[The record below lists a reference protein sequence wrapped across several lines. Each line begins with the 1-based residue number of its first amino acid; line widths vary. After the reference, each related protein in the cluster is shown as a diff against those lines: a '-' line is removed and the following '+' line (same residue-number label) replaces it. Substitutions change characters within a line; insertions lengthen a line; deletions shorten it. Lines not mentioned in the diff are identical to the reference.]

1 MKVVLLAGALL
12 ISLARISAGQA
23 FDPNT
28 PDGSMVGSIQKETDP
43 SKKQAML
50 EDFVQKFPS
59 SHLAGWAWGQL
70 QAAYLQ
76 AQQYDKAIS
85 AGEKS
90 LAVDPDSIDVAYNN
104 LKAAEAKNDPDAVM
118 KWSAETSR
126 AARQELAGSKQGA
139 PDQARIDYAK
149 QIDTYSEYSI
159 YAMSAK
165 TTDPAKIIS
174 LTESLEQRDPQS
186 AYLSKSY
193 GRYLNALRQ
202 SGQAEKAG
210 TAAQHEAER
219 DPANEDC
226 LVVAADYSMRSKQYD
241 KALEYSKKLAEVMQS
256 KAKPEESSEAD
267 WSKKKQTLLPMA
279 YWIQGVTY
287 NAQNHFAEADKILRN
302 ALPLVNND
310 DRLQGM
316 VLFQLGVADFQLG
329 KVSKNTAMMRQA
341 LKYSQRSAA
350 LKSPVQTDAQNNV
363 KAISKALGVPP
374 PHS

>member
-1 MKVVLLAGALL
+1 MKVVLLSGVLL
-12 ISLARISAGQA
+12 ISLARVSAGQA

-43 SKKQAML
+43 AKKQAML
-50 EDFVQKFPS
+50 EDFVQKFPT

-126 AARQELAGSKQGA
+126 VARKELGSKQG
-139 PDQARIDYAK
+139 DQARIDYAK

-174 LTESLEQRDPQS
+174 LTESLEQRNPQS

-219 DPANEDC
+219 DPSNEDC
-226 LVVAADYSMRSKQYD
+226 LVVAADYSMRNKQYD
-241 KALEYSKKLAEVMQS
+241 KALEYSKKLAQVMQS

-267 WSKKKQTLLPMA
+267 WDKKKQTLLPMA

-287 NAQNHFAEADKILRN
+287 NAQNHFADADKILRN
-302 ALPLVNND
+302 ALPLVTND

-329 KVSKNTAMMRQA
+329 KTSKNTAMMRQA